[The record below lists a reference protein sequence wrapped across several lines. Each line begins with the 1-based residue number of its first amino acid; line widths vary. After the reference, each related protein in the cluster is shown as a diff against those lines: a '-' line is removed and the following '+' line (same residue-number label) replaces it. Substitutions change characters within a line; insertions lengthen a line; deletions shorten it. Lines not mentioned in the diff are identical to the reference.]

1 MKKKKTL
8 VCLNSGHES
17 PKFCGMMFQ
26 NWMFL
31 DQTKITKTSSKLRN
45 PAGYGLKTM
54 AHLDPQ
60 EFGC

>member
-1 MKKKKTL
+1 
-8 VCLNSGHES
+8 
-17 PKFCGMMFQ
+17 MMFQ